1 MSPAEKDYLRH
12 GDVVPMSD
20 PLLMSIG
27 ELPELTKGDLYR
39 YRRIKGQAPPAQS
52 EANLKLIEA
61 RLRRISALNH
71 PGGRSDW
78 LKTIER
84 RWNNRQGSVAIDPPL
99 EEEEMS
105 DDKAESVRSTPRD
118 ENDTELFTPP
128 REFDS
133 GYFIKPIRFYGD
145 GQGTSVT
152 PPTASEVSRKEIS
165 QEEKAQEDTG
175 HPSAARRRWK
185 MIRQSLGPLGGG
197 GIQIDLVAVAKTVIS
212 EVKLHPE
219 VAELIRRGD
228 VITDVEDTST
238 IPIWRQGNMDMY
250 TDESLA
256 QRKELE
262 RDGSIRNAIEGFW
275 SKLGYD
281 ESNKP
286 TMAKH
291 EFCNLY
297 AMLVMTVTPENEE
310 TEEQLRIDAEEE
322 WKNDIGSGAAM
333 TLDQF
338 IKSIF
343 QLADHWTMDICASSY
358 ITFIRD
364 LSTKVL
370 KLKKA
375 RAAQAK

>member
-1 MSPAEKDYLRH
+1 
-12 GDVVPMSD
+12 
-20 PLLMSIG
+20 
-27 ELPELTKGDLYR
+27 
-39 YRRIKGQAPPAQS
+39 
-52 EANLKLIEA
+52 
-61 RLRRISALNH
+61 
-71 PGGRSDW
+71 
-78 LKTIER
+78 
-84 RWNNRQGSVAIDPPL
+84 
-99 EEEEMS
+99 
-105 DDKAESVRSTPRD
+105 
-118 ENDTELFTPP
+118 
-128 REFDS
+128 
-133 GYFIKPIRFYGD
+133 
-145 GQGTSVT
+145 
-152 PPTASEVSRKEIS
+152 
-165 QEEKAQEDTG
+165 
-175 HPSAARRRWK
+175 

-375 RAAQAK
+375 RAAQAKGSVVSAESLWHSLHVSLTNCKDVQGSVVSDLYRYRRIKGQAPPAQSEANLKLIEARLRRISALNHPGGRSDWLKTIERRWNNRQGSVAIDPPLEEEEMSDDKAESVRSTPRDENDTELFTPPREFDSGYFIKPIRFYGDGQGTSVTPPTASEVSRKEISQEEKAQEDTGHPSA